1 MSPCKTTQKHDCQL
15 LYQIQQDVFNHAMRK
30 SCSCCWHLQETEDF
44 TALLFEQVHFQR
56 HHLHRLG
63 SDHRSDYPISCDR
76 MQPTWAELKKH
87 WRSEKTLKTTWCL
100 LRTSQESRRRTACK
114 PQGLTVKSS
123 IPSTCQT
130 KGLQLPVVYD
140 QHLRLQIV
148 TGKSQQILLKI
159 KSSTPKSSLIACI
172 ASASV
177 WAGN

>member
-1 MSPCKTTQKHDCQL
+1 MT
-15 LYQIQQDVFNHAMRK
+15 A
-30 SCSCCWHLQETEDF
+30 SCCIKFNRMSSITQCAAELLMLLALTGETEDF

-63 SDHRSDYPISCDR
+63 SDHRSDQLWPDA
-76 MQPTWAELKKH
+76 TDLGWAQEAFEALEVWKDVENH
-87 WRSEKTLKTTWCL
+87 WGCL

-114 PQGLTVKSS
+114 PQELTVKSS

-159 KSSTPKSSLIACI
+159 KSSTPKSFLIACI